1 MHFSSSLGVAP
12 AGKETRWNRGNH
24 CTILR
29 YSREV
34 HFLLRTFFC
43 KQRVALLKSTNDHIP
58 DELVLLTVQQR
69 GRTLP
74 TLDLK
79 PCKLDSEKSFCA
91 VNEADS
97 ICDNGELKAPRGH

>member
-12 AGKETRWNRGNH
+12 TGKETRWNRENH

-29 YSREV
+29 YFREM
-34 HFLLRTFFC
+34 HFLLRICFY
-43 KQRVALLKSTNDHIP
+43 KHRVALIKSTNDLIP

-74 TLDLK
+74 TLDVK
-79 PCKLDSEKSFCA
+79 PCKLDRVRTAS
-91 VNEADS
+91 V
-97 ICDNGELKAPRGH
+97 L